1 MKKTHLFMLAMIVLS
16 VAAVL
21 AISPIKASS
30 HKTLTRTSTMPDSV
44 AKILS
49 NSCIKCHNTGG
60 NVMAMSKWHFSKWDT
75 YPADKQAKKATSIC
89 EAMTKGKM
97 PPNSVRKSNP
107 EKIPTA
113 KQIAL
118 VCKWAN
124 SLNTKK

>member
-1 MKKTHLFMLAMIVLS
+1 MLAMIVLL

-60 NVMAMSKWHFSKWDT
+60 NVMAMSKWDFSKWNT
-75 YPADKQAKKATSIC
+75 YPAEKQAKKASAIC
-89 EAMTKGKM
+89 EAITKGKM
-97 PPNSVRKSNP
+97 PPNSVRKATP

-113 KQIAL
+113 AQIAL
-118 VCKWAN
+118 ICKWAN
-124 SLNTKK
+124 SLSVMK